1 MFYVLNFVIPMM
13 LFMLILSLIKYQK
26 KHKKGL
32 TVLAIFLM
40 LYLLTLPF
48 LNTSGLYFMPFKIVG

>member
-1 MFYVLNFVIPMM
+1 MFYVLNFVIP
-13 LFMLILSLIKYQK
+13 IVLSLPILYLIKHQK
-26 KHKKGL
+26 KHKKLLGL
-32 TVLAIFLM
+32 LAIFLI